1 MPHPFTDGVSP
12 SVLWRV
18 YPSVVVVVVIVEVM
32 LMVVEVVMVAASMN

>member
-18 YPSVVVVVVIVEVM
+18 YPSVVVVVIVEVM